1 MTDGATS
8 ISHYSSPS
16 CIQSGHGRSHS
27 AGQGEKVRQDISL
40 RRLSTHKN
48 TGIEHRT
55 PAGVRPSFQASQVN
69 QHSAPAARSHA
80 CTSTLARPCPR
91 SYAAHYKTRIRPDL
105 SKKGGKGSKRKQR
118 KQRKEKTH
126 PKHGAPHH
134 GLSDFQLSKG
144 YINLS
149 KTQMPSSIP
158 TPSPPPPPVSR
169 NSLSL
174 SYPHFL
180 STSLI

>member
-1 MTDGATS
+1 MERQASHTIHLHHASSLGMADPTVRGREKKPDRTS
-8 ISHYSSPS
+8 F
-16 CIQSGHGRSHS
+16 
-27 AGQGEKVRQDISL
+27 SL

-105 SKKGGKGSKRKQR
+105 SKKGGKGSKRKKAKKAKKR
-118 KQRKEKTH
+118 KDASQTRS
-126 PKHGAPHH
+126 AP
-134 GLSDFQLSKG
+134 SWAFR
-144 YINLS
+144 I
-149 KTQMPSSIP
+149 
-158 TPSPPPPPVSR
+158 
-169 NSLSL
+169 
-174 SYPHFL
+174 
-180 STSLI
+180 STF